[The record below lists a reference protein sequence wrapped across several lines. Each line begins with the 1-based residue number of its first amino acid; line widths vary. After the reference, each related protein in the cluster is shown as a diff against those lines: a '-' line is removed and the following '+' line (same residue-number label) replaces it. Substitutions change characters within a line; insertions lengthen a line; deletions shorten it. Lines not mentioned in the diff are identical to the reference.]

1 MITALLAK
9 EVLFD
14 TLSPGLP
21 AYQWTL
27 EATRWFT
34 TSLAKMQGSMVE
46 YAYNEDLGPYAVVAK
61 PANFSDQPTAVRK
74 VLSQQCEAQRIRT
87 SGEAQS
93 FSVLGLGIVIGASIL
108 LTLLSWGLG
117 TCMQCVRGRS
127 DLSDRRAAA
136 RQVDDK
142 LHLLRLAL
150 EDEADLGPTWGNG
163 SWDVPLTSQHV
174 DVERP
179 TMGLHDLASYST
191 NVKNTI

>member
-1 MITALLAK
+1 
-9 EVLFD
+9 
-14 TLSPGLP
+14 
-21 AYQWTL
+21 
-27 EATRWFT
+27 
-34 TSLAKMQGSMVE
+34 MVE

-61 PANFSDQPTAVRK
+61 PANFSDQPAAVRK

-93 FSVLGLGIVIGASIL
+93 FSVLGLGIVIGVSIL

-117 TCMQCVRGRS
+117 TCMQFVRGRS
-127 DLSDRRAAA
+127 DLSNRRAAA

-150 EDEADLGPTWGNG
+150 GDEDEFGPTWGNG
-163 SWDVPLTSQHV
+163 SWDVPLTSQDV

-179 TMGLHDLASYST
+179 TMGLHDLASYPT